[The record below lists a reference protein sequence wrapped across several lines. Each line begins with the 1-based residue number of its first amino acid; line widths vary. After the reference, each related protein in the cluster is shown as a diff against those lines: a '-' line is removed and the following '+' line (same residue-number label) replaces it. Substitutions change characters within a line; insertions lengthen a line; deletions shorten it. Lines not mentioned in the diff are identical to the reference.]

1 VKGRT
6 LAQFAAVTLIWGS
19 TWLVIKTQLG
29 EVPPAWSVTYRF
41 VTAALLMLAYCLA
54 TGKTLR
60 IVPRGQA
67 FAAAMG
73 FFQFSLNFNFVYAAE
88 QYVTSGL
95 VAVAFAL
102 LVVPNA
108 ILARVALGHAI
119 TTRFAVGSLIGMAGV
134 GLLFWHEIATATM
147 GGLVAFGLA
156 LTLAAILCAS
166 VANVMQATPL
176 ARNLPPHGLLAWGFA
191 YGALI
196 DAAFAL
202 ATAGP
207 PVIDW
212 TPGYLGGVLYLAGFA
227 TCLAFL
233 LYYDVIRAIGPSK
246 AAWSS
251 LLTPFI
257 AMALSTLFEG
267 YRWTWEAAA
276 GGVLALAGLYVA
288 LAARRPS

>member
-1 VKGRT
+1 VNGRT

-29 EVPPAWSVTYRF
+29 DVPPAWSVTYRF
-41 VTAALLMLAYCLA
+41 MTAALLMLGYCLA
-54 TGKTLR
+54 TGKPLR
-60 IVPRGQA
+60 LPPRGHL

-73 FFQFSLNFNFVYAAE
+73 LFQFCLNFNFVYAAE

-108 ILARVALGHAI
+108 ILARLALGHPI
-119 TTRFAVGSLIGMAGV
+119 TRRFAVGSLIGMAGV
-134 GLLFWHEIATATM
+134 GLLFWQEIVGATL
-147 GGLVAFGLA
+147 GGLVAFGLG

-176 ARNLPPHGLLAWGFA
+176 ARTLPPHGLLVWGFA

-196 DAAFAL
+196 DAVFAF

-212 TPGYLGGVLYLAGFA
+212 SPAYLGGVLYLAGLA

-233 LYYDVIRAIGPSK
+233 LYYDVIRAVGPSK

-257 AMALSTLFEG
+257 AMALSTVFEG

-276 GGVLALAGLYVA
+276 GGALALAGLYVA

>member
-41 VTAALLMLAYCLA
+41 MTAALLMLGYCLA
-54 TGKTLR
+54 TGKPLR
-60 IVPRGQA
+60 LPRRGHL

-73 FFQFSLNFNFVYAAE
+73 LFQFCLNFNFVYAAE

-108 ILARVALGHAI
+108 ILARVALGHPI
-119 TTRFAVGSLIGMAGV
+119 TRRFAVGSLIGMAGV
-134 GLLFWHEIATATM
+134 GLLFWQEIVGATL
-147 GGLVAFGLA
+147 GGLVVFGLG

-176 ARNLPPHGLLAWGFA
+176 ARTLPPHGLLVWGFA

-196 DAAFAL
+196 DGAFAF

-212 TPGYLGGVLYLAGFA
+212 SPAYLGGVLYLAGLA

-233 LYYDVIRAIGPSK
+233 LYYDVIRAVGPSK

-257 AMALSTLFEG
+257 AMALSTVFEG

-276 GGVLALAGLYVA
+276 GGLLALAGLYVA